1 MYIRRDYTEP
11 FFKDRHKRRPYGRIL
26 LFLLVIVGLGISFY
40 LVNRDQIDM
49 QVQEMMGNAPTPTP
63 FPSELATRANNLALA
78 GELEQA
84 ATLFQQAIT
93 QQPNNID
100 YLYEYGRLLIDL
112 EDYQGALDIAGQITE
127 ININDPRGYA
137 LEATGLVFTSSP
149 SAAIPIAVTGIELD
163 PTFAPLYSALA
174 RAYVD
179 TARYEDALN
188 TGLQAV
194 QLAPY
199 DADAHRSYAYVLT
212 LSGAPLEASNELE
225 QAIAIDPNRIPA
237 YFELAF
243 LYLSQNRDEE
253 AINLYNQVLAI
264 QPGNAQA
271 YLRLCLAHRKIGQF
285 QSALGFCQDS
295 VNADPTSSSAQYQ
308 LGRMLY
314 NNRDWQGAM
323 DAFTAC
329 SEINP
334 SSLECN
340 YYRGLTYF
348 YLGDCDNSWTLLFDS
363 LAVARDTNAQGAI
376 EDIQLGMQAVGDL
389 CPQYR
394 TSVLDSIPTP
404 TLEIQST
411 TEGQ

>member
-1 MYIRRDYTEP
+1 MYIRRDYTQP
-11 FFKDRHKRRPYGRIL
+11 FFKDHRKRRPYGRIL
-26 LFLLVIVGLGISFY
+26 LFLLFIAGFGFGFY
-40 LVNRDQIDM
+40 ILNRPQIDM
-49 QVQEMMGNAPTPTP
+49 QVQEFMGTAPTPTP

-78 GELEQA
+78 GELEEA
-84 ATLFQQAIT
+84 AALFEQVVA
-93 QQPNNID
+93 QQPNNIN
-100 YLYEYGRLLIDL
+100 YLYEYGRILIDL
-112 EDYQGALDIAGQITE
+112 EEYNRAIDIARRITDL
-127 ININDPRGYA
+127 NINDPRGYA
-137 LEATGLVFTSSP
+137 LEATGLVFIGTP
-149 SAAIPIAVTGIELD
+149 SAAIPIASTGIELD
-163 PTFAPLYSALA
+163 PNFAPLYSALA

-212 LSGAPLEASNELE
+212 LSGAPIEASNELE

-253 AINLYNQVLAI
+253 AIDIYNQILAL
-264 QPGNAQA
+264 QPGNGQA
-271 YLRLCLAHRKIGQF
+271 YLRLCLAYRKVGQF
-285 QSALGFCQDS
+285 ERALGYCRDA
-295 VNADPTSSSAQYQ
+295 VNTQPNSSSAQYQ

-314 NNRDWQGAM
+314 NNRDWQGAL
-323 DAFTAC
+323 DAFVAC
-329 SEINP
+329 SAINP

-340 YYRGLTYF
+340 YYQGLAHF
-348 YLGDCDNSWTLLFDS
+348 YLGDCDSAWTLLFDS
-363 LAVARDTNAQGAI
+363 LAVARDTNAQDAV

-394 TSVLDSIPTP
+394 TNVLDTIPVP
-404 TLEIQST
+404 TMEIQPT